1 MADPMSGPDVRCPWC
16 SALLPEDG
24 VERCPSCGA
33 QLVTA
38 SGADPNLPGV
48 TTIDAE
54 AILRA
59 RSEVGRSRGGIMSF
73 LTGVEPPPDSG
84 GSAASLAPPPDAV
97 RREMLRLELEAARA
111 DAAAEQVALKA
122 DVVVDRG
129 IHLDDLAGT
138 PGPDGTLP
146 QDGPAAAPDPEST
159 AEAPEEPPAP
169 G

>member
-1 MADPMSGPDVRCPWC
+1 MADPMSGPEARCPWC
-16 SALLPEDG
+16 SALLPEAA
-24 VERCPSCGA
+24 VERCPSCDA
-33 QLVTA
+33 QLVT
-38 SGADPNLPGV
+38 SNGADPNLPGV

-59 RSEVGRSRGGIMSF
+59 RSEVGRSRGGIMAF

-84 GSAASLAPPPDAV
+84 GSAASLAPPPEAV

-129 IHLDDLAGT
+129 IHLDDLAAETG
-138 PGPDGTLP
+138 PGDAGSGETAPE
-146 QDGPAAAPDPEST
+146 AAPE
-159 AEAPEEPPAP
+159 AETPSEPPA
-169 G
+169 GS

>member
-1 MADPMSGPDVRCPWC
+1 MAEPMSGPDRCPWC
-16 SALLPEDG
+16 SAVLPEAA
-24 VERCPSCGA
+24 VEKCPSCGA
-33 QLVTA
+33 QLVT
-38 SGADPNLPGV
+38 STGSDPNLPGV

-111 DAAAEQVALKA
+111 DAVAEQVALKA

-129 IHLDDLAGT
+129 IHLDDLAGE
-138 PGPDGTLP
+138 PGPDETALEAEP
-146 QDGPAAAPDPEST
+146 EPASQAEPASPAAPK
-159 AEAPEEPPAP
+159 PPA
-169 G
+169 GS

>member
-1 MADPMSGPDVRCPWC
+1 MSGSEARCPWC
-16 SALLPEDG
+16 SAPLPEG
-24 VERCPSCGA
+24 AAEQCPSCGA

-129 IHLDDLAGT
+129 IHLDELAGE
-138 PGPDGTLP
+138 PGLDNAAPGMEP
-146 QDGPAAAPDPEST
+146 APAAEPAAA
-159 AEAPEEPPAP
+159 AETPPEPPPAS
-169 G
+169 